1 MPLLGEA
8 STEDGVRIY
17 AIGDVHGCLDL
28 LKAMHARIA
37 ADLTANPIADHVIV
51 HLGDLVDRGPNS
63 AGVLD
68 YLIEASAA
76 DNRVMALMG
85 NHEHQFLRFLRKPAE
100 AGPLWMTYGGVE
112 TLGSY
117 GVHGGH
123 SGMDERELSYMRDA
137 ALPRIPDHHISF
149 MQSLPLMVRSGDFL
163 FVHAGI
169 RPGVALADQDDH
181 DLLYI
186 RQPFLD
192 APGDLGAV
200 VIHGHTPID
209 RPDIR
214 PNRINIDTGA
224 VFNGALTCVV
234 VEGPDHRLIA
244 VPATRR

>member
-8 STEDGVRIY
+8 STGDGVRIY

-37 ADLTANPIADHVIV
+37 ADVSERPVADHVIV
-51 HLGDLVDRGPNS
+51 HLGDLVDRGPDS
-63 AGVLD
+63 ASVLD
-68 YLIEASAA
+68 FLIEASAA
-76 DNRVMALMG
+76 DDRVMALMG

-100 AGPLWMTYGGVE
+100 AGPLWMSYGGVE

-123 SGMDERELSYMRDA
+123 PDMDGEELSRMRDA
-137 ALPRIPDHHISF
+137 ALSRIPEPHLSF
-149 MQSLPLMVRSGDFL
+149 IEGLPLMVRSGDFL
-163 FVHAGI
+163 FAHAGI
-169 RPGVALADQDDH
+169 RPGVAPADQDDH

-200 VIHGHTPID
+200 VIHGHTPVD

-224 VFNGALTCVV
+224 VFGGALTSAV
-234 VEGPDHRLIA
+234 VEGTDHRLIA
-244 VPATRR
+244 VPAKRR